1 MCAYSI
7 KNPDKMSLKIDK
19 NIVSVHR
26 GQSVISKR
34 HKNVDEWD
42 LPWHL
47 SSHIYILEIC
57 LIVHSMWD
65 FIILVFFRNLI
76 LSEF

>member
-42 LPWHL
+42 LP
-47 SSHIYILEIC
+47 
-57 LIVHSMWD
+57 
-65 FIILVFFRNLI
+65 
-76 LSEF
+76 

>member
-1 MCAYSI
+1 
-7 KNPDKMSLKIDK
+7 
-19 NIVSVHR
+19 
-26 GQSVISKR
+26 
-34 HKNVDEWD
+34 
-42 LPWHL
+42 
-47 SSHIYILEIC
+47 LEIC